1 MELDLIQDGD
11 VYARELK
18 NKVKKTSV
26 PQIFINGEHI
36 GGCDQLMAANEDGTL
51 DQKLA
56 HSFRDAPTSSAN
68 NTGALN
74 GNSTPKSA
82 ATVAKLA
89 AKWKKDYS
97 IWTKQQFYAQR
108 PSLLLLLK
116 SRF

>member
-97 IWTKQQFYAQR
+97 I
-108 PSLLLLLK
+108 
-116 SRF
+116 

>member
-1 MELDLIQDGD
+1 MELDKIKDGD

-56 HSFRDAPTSSAN
+56 PSFRAAPTDSGLSAN
-68 NTGALN
+68 NNGALN
-74 GNSTPKSA
+74 SYLTPSSA
-82 ATVAKLA
+82 ATVKKLA
-89 AKWKKDYS
+89 QKWKN
-97 IWTKQQFYAQR
+97 
-108 PSLLLLLK
+108 
-116 SRF
+116 